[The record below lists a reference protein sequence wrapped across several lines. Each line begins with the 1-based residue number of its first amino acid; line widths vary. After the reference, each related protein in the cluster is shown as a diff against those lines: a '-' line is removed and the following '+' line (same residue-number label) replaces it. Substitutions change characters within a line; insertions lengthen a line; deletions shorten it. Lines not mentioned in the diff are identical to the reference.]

1 MSNEAKTDELCH
13 CPRYSTAHAPQPA
26 CSKTKPEAAT
36 GETRPAE
43 ATNPL
48 VEDEA
53 TTTLVAE
60 TAEPVDNGR
69 GPTSDWRSC
78 IDVHP
83 AADLLHQRQT
93 HALKVGSLVIQQLRH
108 SDLRCSIECAN
119 MSKGHMRSLEEPPH
133 SCGDTLI

>member
-93 HALKVGSLVIQQLRH
+93 HALKVGSLVISATSPFGPAVLDRVCEH
-108 SDLRCSIECAN
+108 VERAYAIVGRTSA
-119 MSKGHMRSLEEPPH
+119 
-133 SCGDTLI
+133 